1 MVSKKCGTCGELKSV
16 TEFHKNKKKKDGHHG
31 TCKMCRKKECKK
43 YYQENKN
50 EILKVDRDS
59 YDKEIK
65 KKYYVNNKNEIL
77 TKMKLYYQDNKE
89 ELISYKKVH
98 YQKNKNEIL
107 TKMKLYYQDNKDKI
121 TSYHQ
126 NRKSLRNEHKRYKY
140 KNDILFNLKETVKS
154 RIYNSFSNEGY
165 SKKSRTHE
173 ILGCSYKQ
181 LKEHLETQFEDWMTW
196 DNKGNPSD
204 GILEPD
210 KT

>member
-1 MVSKKCGTCGELKSV
+1 
-16 TEFHKNKKKKDGHHG
+16 
-31 TCKMCRKKECKK
+31 
-43 YYQENKN
+43 
-50 EILKVDRDS
+50 
-59 YDKEIK
+59 
-65 KKYYVNNKNEIL
+65 
-77 TKMKLYYQDNKE
+77 MKLYYQDNKE

-210 KT
+210 KTWDIDHIIRLSSCETEVDVIRLNHYTNLQPLCSYYNRIIKR